1 MSNIVH
7 APERCPQQVHEEQF
21 QEVAVAAEQAGTPHS
36 KVGMQ
41 PAVKSL

>member
-21 QEVAVAAEQAGTPHS
+21 QEVAVAAEQARTPHGR
-36 KVGMQ
+36 VGMQ
-41 PAVKSL
+41 PAVNGL